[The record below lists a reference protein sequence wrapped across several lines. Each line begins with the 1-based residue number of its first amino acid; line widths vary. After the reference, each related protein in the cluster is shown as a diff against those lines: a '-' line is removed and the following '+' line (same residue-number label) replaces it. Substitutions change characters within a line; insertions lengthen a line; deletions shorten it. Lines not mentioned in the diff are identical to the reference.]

1 MDLSA
6 LCSATAPPSD
16 MIRELYPG
24 LQSAQAVFIH
34 LMPLDALLRRCAVL
48 EAMPVEERGV
58 LWGVPFAAKDN
69 VDVAGVPT
77 TAACPAF
84 SYVPSESAPALQAL
98 LDAGAIM
105 VGKTNMDQFAA
116 GLVGTRSP
124 YGAPSTPFDSRFISG
139 GSSSGSAVAVASG
152 LVSFALGTDTAGS
165 GRVPA
170 GLCGCVGVKAT
181 LGSVSTVGL
190 PLHSPPSPPAT
201 GFRFAVPSTE
211 QLDWSSPGGDDVASQ
226 CQASFAAA
234 VARLTALGGKQ
245 VTIDFSP
252 LLEIAAMLYTASFVA
267 ERYSGIREF
276 LESPLEQDP
285 PAGWVGPAKAAAALH
300 YMAGVE
306 SDERLLP
313 VTRAIIC
320 GSGKYTAADVFSD
333 MHKMAVLRAAAVVE
347 LTKTDVLLVPSA
359 LSHFTIAEVLAQ
371 ETAQPPTWGR
381 NAKMGRFTNFV
392 NLIDMCGV
400 SVPSGLLRFD
410 SAALPSSAPQEQ
422 QERAA
427 HLAST
432 GSSQVVLPF
441 GVTLLASAWQDS
453 WVLGVAARMAAA
465 SGLKF
470 DGKCTFF
477 DGQPALPQGLG
488 WFILCGLGAIFALGS
503 AAAVWLDT
511 RYSGEAVSGAEGF
524 ATAGRSINVGLTAC
538 DIVSKWTWAA
548 TLLQSSNVAFTF
560 GISGP
565 FWYAA
570 GATVQV
576 LLFAILA
583 VEVKRKAPCIHTVL
597 EVIRARWGTGAHI
610 VFLCFCLATNVI
622 VTSMLILGGASVM
635 NALTGVNVYA
645 AAFLIPI
652 GVMFY
657 TAQGGLKATFIASW
671 AHVAI
676 IYIALCTFLFMVY
689 GAYADLG
696 SPAKVYH
703 NLRAVEL
710 KHPVPD
716 NMGGSYVTMYS
727 KSGIIFG
734 IINIIGNFGTVFVD
748 QAYWQSAIAAR
759 PSATYKGYLLGG
771 LCWFAI
777 PFTLA
782 TTMGLGARALD
793 LPISA
798 AESGAGLVPPAIAVV
813 LLGQGGAFLMVLQL
827 FMAVTASGSAEQIAV
842 ASLFA
847 YDVYRPYINKN
858 ATSKQMV
865 TVTRVGVICYG
876 ILSGVFATV
885 LLNFGLSLGWVYLF
899 MGIIIGSA
907 VFPIACVLT
916 WNKVSAFAAITSAVV
931 GCPLAIMTWLIT
943 AAKLND
949 GEISLKTTGQDYPML
964 AGNLVAL
971 FFSAIMCIILTLIFP
986 QNGGAGFDWKE
997 FQDIPMIE
1005 QESSAIIAK
1014 TGEDSVEMLDSV
1026 LAYTY
1031 KTGGLLTFVLL
1042 VAWPLLALP
1051 AGVFSQGYFTFWVIV
1066 AIIWGVV
1073 ASAICILLPLWEA
1086 RSTFYNVAVAVFT
1099 CAPPASASSAAQ
1111 QDISV
1116 AGKDSSSQGGK
1127 EGFESTPKVAEMARR

>member
-306 SDERLLP
+306 R
-313 VTRAIIC
+313 
-320 GSGKYTAADVFSD
+320 KYTAADVFSD

-392 NLIDMCGV
+392 NLIDM
-400 SVPSGLLRFD
+400 
-410 SAALPSSAPQEQ
+410 
-422 QERAA
+422 
-427 HLAST
+427 
-432 GSSQVVLPF
+432 
-441 GVTLLASAWQDS
+441 
-453 WVLGVAARMAAA
+453 
-465 SGLKF
+465 F